1 MFSFEYIESQEIL
14 VGEDFFN
21 TRRQF
26 GIQGEVHENGNQKHD
41 IHDWNTDNDKLRE
54 NNLYRLTRSDNSRG
68 Q

>member
-41 IHDWNTDNDKLRE
+41 IHD
-54 NNLYRLTRSDNSRG
+54 
-68 Q
+68 